1 MMIRINLLPVRQV
14 KKREIGRQILVL
26 FALVLVGALL
36 GNYLWYDALE
46 SNRKSQADEISKTKQ
61 KIAELEKVI
70 GEVNNINARKKELED
85 KLKVLGELRKGR
97 SGPVRMM
104 DALAQ
109 ATPKQVWV
117 NSFDEKGNAVKLKG
131 SAFSHEDVAEFM
143 RGLSQV
149 VWTPK
154 GMGRV
159 VEQRRD
165 AKTTRVELLG
175 PDGTLEDFT
184 SGDVGAFFTGVE
196 LKNAT
201 QKASKSADGSSKT
214 VEFEMSLTANYTL

>member
-14 KKREIGRQILVL
+14 KKREIGRQLLVL
-26 FALVLVGALL
+26 LALVVVGALL

-46 SNRKSQADEISKTKQ
+46 SDRKANADQINKTKQ

-109 ATPKQVWV
+109 ATPKNVWV
-117 NSFDEKGNAVKLKG
+117 EGFDEKGNAVKLTG

-143 RGLSQV
+143 RGLGQI

-165 AKTTRVELLG
+165 AKTMRVELLG
-175 PDGTLEDFT
+175 PDGTLEDFS
-184 SGDVGAFFTGVE
+184 SGDVGSFFTGVE
-196 LKNAT
+196 LKKAT
-201 QKASKSADGSSKT
+201 QKSDKTEGPAQT
-214 VEFEMSLTANYTL
+214 VEFEMNLTANYTL

>member
-14 KKREIGRQILVL
+14 KKRELGRQLLVL
-26 FALVLVGALL
+26 SALVIVGALL

-46 SNRKSQADEISKTKQ
+46 SDRKANADQISKTKQ
-61 KIAELEKVI
+61 KVAELEKVI

-85 KLKVLGELRKGR
+85 KLKVLAELRRGR

-104 DALAQ
+104 DALAR
-109 ATPKQVWV
+109 ATPKNVWV
-117 NSFDEKGNAVKLKG
+117 DSFDEKGNAVKLNG

-143 RGLSQV
+143 RGLGQI
-149 VWTPK
+149 VWTSK

-165 AKTTRVELLG
+165 AKTTRVELL
-175 PDGTLEDFT
+175 DSSEGTLEDFN
-184 SGDVGAFFTGVE
+184 SSEVGAFFKGVE
-196 LKNAT
+196 LKKAT
-201 QKASKSADGSSKT
+201 QKSDKTHGSNQT
-214 VEFEMSLTANYTL
+214 VDFEMSLTANYTL